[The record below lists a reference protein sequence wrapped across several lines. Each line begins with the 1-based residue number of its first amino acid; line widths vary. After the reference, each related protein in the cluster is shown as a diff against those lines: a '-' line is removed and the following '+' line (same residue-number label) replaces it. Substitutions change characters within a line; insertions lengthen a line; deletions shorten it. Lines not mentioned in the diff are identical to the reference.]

1 MSLLR
6 ILENIIRKNFYL
18 YFLFISFYKNFPNLF
33 PFLERKKYLIL
44 ADKKFQNIL
53 DIGCNNFQTMKIMRN
68 INKNLNFFLFD
79 PIIKNKKKI
88 AKTKIFNFALSD
100 KKGEKILFMPYYN
113 GINLDSLNS
122 FELNNILKYKKKY
135 LKNLKLKIKKK
146 IVKTITIDS
155 LNLKSDF
162 IKLDVENHELEVLKG
177 GKQHLKKN
185 KPVIL
190 LENNKKIREVS
201 LFLKSINYSPYRIS
215 KNSFAKNN
223 SLVGDDIFF
232 FHRSRKIN
240 KMI

>member
-1 MSLLR
+1 MYLLR
-6 ILENIIRKNFYL
+6 IFEKIIRKNFYL
-18 YFLFISFYKNFPNLF
+18 YFLFISIYKKFPNLF
-33 PFLERKKYLIL
+33 PFLEKKKYLIL
-44 ADKKFQNIL
+44 ANTNFHNIL
-53 DIGCNNFQTMKIMRN
+53 DIGCNNFQTMKIMKN
-68 INKNLNFFLFD
+68 INKNLNFYLFD

-100 KKGEKILFMPYYN
+100 KKGNKILFMPYYR

-122 FELNNILKYKKKY
+122 FELNNILTYKDKY
-135 LKNLKLKIKKK
+135 LKNLKLKIKRK
-146 IVKTITIDS
+146 IVKTVTIDS

-190 LENNKKIREVS
+190 LENNKKIRKVS

-215 KNSFAKNN
+215 KNGFAKNKN
-223 SLVGDDIFF
+223 LLGDDIFF
-232 FHRSRKIN
+232 FHRSKNIN
-240 KMI
+240 KLI

>member
-1 MSLLR
+1 MYLLR
-6 ILENIIRKNFYL
+6 IFENIIRKNFYL
-18 YFLFISFYKNFPNLF
+18 YFLFISFYKKFPNLF
-33 PFLERKKYLIL
+33 PFLEKKKYMFLSN
-44 ADKKFQNIL
+44 KNFQNIL

-88 AKTKIFNFALSD
+88 VKTKIFNFALSD
-100 KKGEKILFMPYYN
+100 KKGNKMLFMPYYN

-122 FELNNILKYKKKY
+122 FELNNILTYKEKY
-135 LKNLKLKIKKK
+135 LKNLELKIKKK
-146 IVKTITIDS
+146 IVKTFTIDS

-190 LENNKKIREVS
+190 LENNKKIRKVS

-215 KNSFAKNN
+215 KNGFAKNN
-223 SLVGDDIFF
+223 SLLGDDIFF

-240 KMI
+240 KII

>member
-1 MSLLR
+1 M
-6 ILENIIRKNFYL
+6 
-18 YFLFISFYKNFPNLF
+18 
-33 PFLERKKYLIL
+33 
-44 ADKKFQNIL
+44 
-53 DIGCNNFQTMKIMRN
+53 
-68 INKNLNFFLFD
+68 
-79 PIIKNKKKI
+79 
-88 AKTKIFNFALSD
+88 
-100 KKGEKILFMPYYN
+100 
-113 GINLDSLNS
+113 
-122 FELNNILKYKKKY
+122 
-135 LKNLKLKIKKK
+135 
-146 IVKTITIDS
+146 KTITIDS

>member
-1 MSLLR
+1 
-6 ILENIIRKNFYL
+6 
-18 YFLFISFYKNFPNLF
+18 
-33 PFLERKKYLIL
+33 
-44 ADKKFQNIL
+44 
-53 DIGCNNFQTMKIMRN
+53 
-68 INKNLNFFLFD
+68 
-79 PIIKNKKKI
+79 
-88 AKTKIFNFALSD
+88 
-100 KKGEKILFMPYYN
+100 MPYYN